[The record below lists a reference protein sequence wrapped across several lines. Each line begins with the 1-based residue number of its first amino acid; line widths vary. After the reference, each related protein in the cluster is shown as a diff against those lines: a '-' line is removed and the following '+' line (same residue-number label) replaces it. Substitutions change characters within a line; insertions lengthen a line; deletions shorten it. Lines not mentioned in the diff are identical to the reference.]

1 MMKKRVRQNTTLESG
16 KKTMAA
22 NSATV
27 SCGRRRGEAVLFG
40 CVFCLKTPWLVGSIC
55 HQNNFLWPKKNLSKY
70 NFHHYCALRFSFID
84 WVKVNMQ
91 EEESQ
96 CTAVWGGNHTNVDS
110 TVHTQNRLT
119 PHHPPPSPAFIFP
132 GLALTA
138 TWASFHSGLGCGAR
152 SWETSTAGPVSQ
164 NKAQVLDREREKER
178 ETQREEERQQVG

>member
-27 SCGRRRGEAVLFG
+27 SCGRRRAEAVLFG

-96 CTAVWGGNHTNVDS
+96 CTAVWGGQPHKRRLDCAHTEP
-110 TVHTQNRLT
+110 
-119 PHHPPPSPAFIFP
+119 PHPSPPTPFSRLHFSRPRSDCDLSQFP
-132 GLALTA
+132 LWSRVWCTL
-138 TWASFHSGLGCGAR
+138 LGDFNCR
-152 SWETSTAGPVSQ
+152 TS
-164 NKAQVLDREREKER
+164 
-178 ETQREEERQQVG
+178 